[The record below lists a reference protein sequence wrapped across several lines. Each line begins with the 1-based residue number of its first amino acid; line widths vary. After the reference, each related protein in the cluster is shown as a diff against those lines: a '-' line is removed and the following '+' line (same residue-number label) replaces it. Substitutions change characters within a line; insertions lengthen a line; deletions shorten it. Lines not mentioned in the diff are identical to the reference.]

1 MDKKRN
7 KTTNGNIQNVQTI
20 LIREQRLK
28 SNGMGTAGFV
38 LTLLSLLLAWV
49 PVLGWILWFLG
60 VVFSLIGLFKSPRGL
75 AIVGIVLSLIV
86 LCVYMIFVE
95 VLNQAFAN

>member
-1 MDKKRN
+1 MN
-7 KTTNGNIQNVQTI
+7 KESQNNGNIQNVQTL

-38 LTLLSLLLAWV
+38 LALLSLLLAWV
-49 PVLGWILWFLG
+49 PVLGWILWLLG

-86 LCVYMIFVE
+86 LGAYMIIAE
-95 VLNQAFAN
+95 VLSQTFVIII